1 MNLFGFFHCYSE
13 FFFNMK
19 CDIRKCFLH
28 ELCEVSEKSGVISVS
43 QVCQYLEQDF
53 SWNEDDN

>member
-1 MNLFGFFHCYSE
+1 
-13 FFFNMK
+13 MK
-19 CDIRKCFLH
+19 CDIGKCFLH

-43 QVCQYLEQDF
+43 QVCQYVEQGF